1 LAPFYAA
8 LVPAVRGA
16 DESHPVLYQDWATSE
31 FGYPAQLGQAPNPP
45 WGFPRNVR
53 AYGVECGTPLR
64 SSPCRTQRAEA
75 MRRARRAARDDG
87 GTSLITRFGERGDV
101 ADAREV
107 VELADRYGEGWFFD
121 AYKAYGDAGAR
132 PLYSDR
138 GRAFVSRVRTVAAPY
153 PKRIAGR
160 DATWAFDRADRHFT
174 LRYRGPRSPTGR
186 GSARAARGR
195 DAAPAGAGG
204 SADCAVDGDG
214 PIGGSGLAGSS
225 VQECSAIVSVARSGV
240 GLAGEGGVVPWCHGL
255 GRLFSPTQPRLRRG
269 CVVLSLTYVVNATR
283 SPRREGVCGAVQVER
298 TIAPG
303 SSLTAAVR
311 RTRVHGSTG
320 KRQA

>member
-225 VQECSAIVSVARSGV
+225 VQECSAIVSCRA
-240 GLAGEGGVVPWCHGL
+240 
-255 GRLFSPTQPRLRRG
+255 
-269 CVVLSLTYVVNATR
+269 
-283 SPRREGVCGAVQVER
+283 
-298 TIAPG
+298 
-303 SSLTAAVR
+303 
-311 RTRVHGSTG
+311 
-320 KRQA
+320 

>member
-1 LAPFYAA
+1 MAPFYAA

-16 DESHPVLYQDWATSE
+16 DESHPVLYQDWATSD

-107 VELADRYGEGWFFD
+107 VELADRYGEGWFFG

-138 GRAFVSRVRTVAAPY
+138 GRPFVSRVRTVAAPY
-153 PKRIAGR
+153 PQRIRRPRRDVGLRPRRSPLHPALPPAGR
-160 DATWAFDRADRHFT
+160 RGDGGRAPAGRV
-174 LRYRGPRSPTGR
+174 PRRDR
-186 GSARAARGR
+186 GSARAARGPGAR
-195 DAAPAGAGG
+195 AGR
-204 SADCAVDGDG
+204 CACGRG
-214 PIGGSGLAGSS
+214 RERGL
-225 VQECSAIVSVARSGV
+225 
-240 GLAGEGGVVPWCHGL
+240 
-255 GRLFSPTQPRLRRG
+255 
-269 CVVLSLTYVVNATR
+269 
-283 SPRREGVCGAVQVER
+283 CG
-298 TIAPG
+298 
-303 SSLTAAVR
+303 
-311 RTRVHGSTG
+311 
-320 KRQA
+320 